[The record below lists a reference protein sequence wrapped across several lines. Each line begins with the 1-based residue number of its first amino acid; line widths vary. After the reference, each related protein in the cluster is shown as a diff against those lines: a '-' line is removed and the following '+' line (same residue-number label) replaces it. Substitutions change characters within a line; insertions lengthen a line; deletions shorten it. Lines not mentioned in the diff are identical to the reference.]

1 MGKEKQVSVP
11 MRRKQRY
18 RSVGSSIDAMSASES
33 AASPPKAWKRGT
45 VGLIQTQFCH
55 DGTGVRI
62 MAAAVRELAI

>member
-1 MGKEKQVSVP
+1 MGKEKQVSVQ
-11 MRRKQRY
+11 MRRRQRY
-18 RSVGSSIDAMSASES
+18 RRDGSSTDAMSASES

-55 DGTGVRI
+55 EGTGVRI